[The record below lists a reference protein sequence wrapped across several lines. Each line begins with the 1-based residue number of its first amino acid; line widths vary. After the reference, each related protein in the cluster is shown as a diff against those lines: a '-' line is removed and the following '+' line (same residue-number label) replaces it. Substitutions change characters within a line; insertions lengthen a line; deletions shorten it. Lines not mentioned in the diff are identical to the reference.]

1 MSTAINQQAQNQ
13 QSPQTGEQP
22 IVFFDGVCG
31 LCSHAVDFVMARD
44 ANATFRFAPLQGET
58 ARSLLPESDTQNLD
72 SMAVSIDGRIYRRSS
87 AVVRML
93 WGLGPHWQ
101 LAGGLLWLIP
111 LPLRDL
117 GYRIV
122 AKQRYRLFGKHESC
136 RLPTPEERE
145 RFLP

>member
-1 MSTAINQQAQNQ
+1 MSTTIEPNTDRQQQAKA
-13 QSPQTGEQP
+13 GEHP

-31 LCSHAVDFVMARD
+31 LCSHAVDFAMVRD

-58 ARSLLPESDTQNLD
+58 AHDMLPEADTANLD
-72 SMAVSIDGRIYRRSS
+72 SMAVAMDGKIYRRSS

-93 WGLGPHWQ
+93 WGLGPFWR
-101 LAGGLLWLIP
+101 LCGWLLWLIP

-117 GYRIV
+117 GYKFV
-122 AKQRYRLFGKHESC
+122 AKWRYRLFGKHESC

-145 RFLP
+145 RFLD